1 MLKRFRNHL
10 ISGLL
15 IFLPAVISIYI
26 MSFLFVK
33 TTDYIFHMF
42 PAIYHNNIEVRI
54 FIRLIALFLLL
65 SCLVLLGMLGKI
77 LLIRKLLQFGESV
90 FLRIPLL
97 GKIYNAIKQVS
108 EAFLGYDK
116 TILNKVCMVEFPR
129 RGAYSIGFVTST
141 AEGEVQ
147 YRTKAKVINIFVPT
161 TPNPTTGFLI
171 MVPEDEVII
180 LDMTIEEGLKLV
192 ISGGA
197 VVPNYTPKPD
207 IKKFNS

>member
-1 MLKRFRNHL
+1 MFKRFRNHL

-15 IFLPAVISIYI
+15 IFLPVVISLYI

-33 TTDYIFHMF
+33 TTDYIFHLF
-42 PAIYHNNIEVRI
+42 PAIYHNNFEIRL
-54 FIRLIALFLLL
+54 FIRIIALLLLL
-65 SCLVLLGMLGKI
+65 SSLILLGMLAKI
-77 LLIRKLLQFGESV
+77 LLIKKLLRFGESV

-116 TILNKVCMVEFPR
+116 TILNKVCMIEFPR
-129 RGAYSIGFVTST
+129 KGSYSIGFVTST
-141 AEGEVQ
+141 AQGEIQ
-147 YRTKAKVINIFVPT
+147 YKTQAKVINVFVPT

-171 MVPEDEVII
+171 IVPENEVVV

-197 VVPNYTPKPD
+197 VVPDYIPKPGV
-207 IKKFNS
+207 KKI

>member
-129 RGAYSIGFVTST
+129 KGAYSIGFVTST

-207 IKKFNS
+207 IRKFNS